1 MLPDY
6 SSIVGVDGARS
17 KSGKTI
23 YDTLRESS
31 EFFLPAANL
40 EAILRDGLLGF
51 DLNYPL
57 RTRSKVL
64 KSKICEILGY
74 PVPTSFKKSKPRF
87 PGQDFDTYVQKPNN
101 LQIWN
106 EEIVPTRRYV
116 IIRLDESSK
125 VTGVRV
131 VTGEI
136 LGRLDTTG
144 TLTKKYQAKS
154 REPVTASVLVSQSDA
169 YGVHDAIA
177 AIPNRTLVLEQSG
190 GRTLVLDFKKFLPVD
205 ALYKRLLSLVGKR
218 LTDPGLDQERNR
230 GAALHKAVCEV
241 LGMAEYSDTGNFP
254 DVMEQFLEIK
264 LQTASTIDL
273 GLVSPDDATSLDFLR
288 RVRHCDVR
296 YAVFYGTV
304 VGEEVRLDH
313 LVLTRGA
320 DFFSFFQRFEGKV
333 VNAKLQIPLRRGF
346 FGQTEGTPN

>member
-1 MLPDY
+1 MTPDY
-6 SSIVGVDGARS
+6 SSIVGGDGALS

-23 YDTLRESS
+23 YDSLLETS
-31 EFFLPAANL
+31 EYFLPGADL
-40 EAILRDGLLGF
+40 ESILQDGLMGF
-51 DLNYPL
+51 DLNYAL

-74 PVPTSFKKSKPRF
+74 PVPTSFRKSKPRF
-87 PGQDFDTYVQKPNN
+87 PGQDFDTYIQKSNN

-106 EEIVPTRRYV
+106 EAIVPTRRYV
-116 IIRLDESSK
+116 IIRLNDSSH

-136 LGRLDTTG
+136 LARLDTTG

-169 YGVHDAIA
+169 YNVHDAIA
-177 AIPNRTLVLEQSG
+177 AIPNRTMKLEQDG
-190 GRTLVLDFKKFLPVD
+190 GRELVLDFSRFEPVD
-205 ALYKRLLSLVGKR
+205 ALYRRLLKLVGKR
-218 LTDPGLDQERNR
+218 LSDPGLDQERNR
-230 GAALHKAVCEV
+230 GAALHKAVCEA
-241 LGMAEYSDTGNFP
+241 LGMSEYCDTGSFP
-254 DVMEQFLEIK
+254 DVMEQLLEIK
-264 LQTASTIDL
+264 LQTAPTIDL
-273 GLVSPDDATSLDFLR
+273 GLVSPDDGTSLDFLP

-296 YAVFYGTV
+296 YAVFYGEV
-304 VGEEVRLDH
+304 VGIEVRLDY

-333 VNAKLQIPLRRGF
+333 VNAKLQIPLPRDF
-346 FGQTEGTPN
+346 FG